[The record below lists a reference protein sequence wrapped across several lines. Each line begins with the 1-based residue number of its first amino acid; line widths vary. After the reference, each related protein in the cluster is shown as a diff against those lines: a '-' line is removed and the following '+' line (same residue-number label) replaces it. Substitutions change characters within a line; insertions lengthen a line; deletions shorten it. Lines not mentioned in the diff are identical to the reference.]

1 MIFSGAEGFEN
12 KIFTRLGEY
21 GSKAIAAHFAMLS
34 KTLMLLR
41 SNLKMHKNGRLTS
54 EMFPADQQG
63 KVVEY
68 IFLRDFFLTLN

>member
-34 KTLMLLR
+34 K
-41 SNLKMHKNGRLTS
+41 NPDAIAK
-54 EMFPADQQG
+54 
-63 KVVEY
+63 
-68 IFLRDFFLTLN
+68 